1 MRVHV
6 DCAVAKVVEST
17 PEERIWLR
25 SYLTF
30 QDPQA
35 RFSNGNPVVELFND
49 FDNTFPAGFAGKV
62 RKAAAARTHP
72 SGRLDPIEVEMVDVR
87 KPPAPRADV
96 DLSFLRDYQR
106 QAVESALSKTRGIIQ
121 ISTGGGKCLGRGTG
135 VLKFD
140 GTIIPVEQVQVGDL
154 LMGPDSKPRRVL
166 STTQGTGPLFKIVPL
181 RGQAWVCNDVH
192 VLTLAHT
199 RTGELV
205 DIPLNEYLQQSP
217 TFKHLHKQTGT
228 GVEFAPCGQL
238 PIDPY
243 FLGVWYGDGSKNLQS
258 VSVSKPDVEI
268 RELMQEMA
276 EDWGLELRVDQYREG
291 DCPTYRL
298 VKTEGKRNPL
308 ITALRSV
315 VGDATT
321 LPHEYLT
328 ASRWDRECF
337 LAGLLDTDGHLHRTG
352 YEITQK
358 QKGIADGIMFLARS
372 LGMRAIC
379 KEKVVNGTVYYR
391 VHISGDCS
399 SLPLRIERKKAGPRR
414 INKNPTRTGFS
425 VEALGV
431 GEYFGFTLDDDG
443 RFLLGD
449 FTITHNTECMAGIVA
464 CVPER
469 WLIIVPQAD
478 LLMQTADRIEK
489 RTGERPGI
497 IGDGQWAPSRIT
509 VATFQTLSRR
519 MSRAKDKRAYEF
531 MASMRGVIVDE
542 CHSAASGTLL
552 FVLSKATNA
561 YYRIG
566 FSATPLDRSDKKS
579 LFVISQL
586 GGIIHRTTSAELRA
600 MGMLAD
606 AHITMVRVEQGSTAP
621 TWQGVYGEC
630 IVRSKVR
637 NAVVVEMTKR
647 AKPPALVF
655 VSQVR
660 QGQMLLPMIKA
671 AGLRAELVWGE
682 DDTEARKR
690 ALDALVAGRLDV
702 IICSSV
708 FQQAID
714 IPTLEAVINAAGGA
728 SVIQALQR
736 IGRGT
741 RVTADKKAF
750 QVFDVFDDGNR
761 WLNKHSRTRQD
772 TYEKEGYQVRVIE
785 ASDLGVTV
793 ADPRRDEHG
802 FVKGSAAQAA
812 HRAAIRRDALRSLA
826 GVDNLRMPSR
836 GRILRPHQPV
846 GGECSV
852 CGAGFGNWAEECP
865 GYRPEEA

>member
-1 MRVHV
+1 MRIEV
-6 DCAVAKVVEST
+6 DCAVARVVEST
-17 PEERIWLR
+17 PEERIFLR
-25 SYLTF
+25 GYLTF

-62 RKAAAARTHP
+62 RKAAATRTHP
-72 SGRLDPIEVEMVDVR
+72 SGRLDPITVEMVDVR

-106 QAVESALSKTRGIIQ
+106 QAVESALTKTRGIIQ
-121 ISTGGGKCLGRGTG
+121 ISTGGGK
-135 VLKFD
+135 
-140 GTIIPVEQVQVGDL
+140 
-154 LMGPDSKPRRVL
+154 
-166 STTQGTGPLFKIVPL
+166 
-181 RGQAWVCNDVH
+181 
-192 VLTLAHT
+192 
-199 RTGELV
+199 
-205 DIPLNEYLQQSP
+205 
-217 TFKHLHKQTGT
+217 
-228 GVEFAPCGQL
+228 
-238 PIDPY
+238 
-243 FLGVWYGDGSKNLQS
+243 
-258 VSVSKPDVEI
+258 
-268 RELMQEMA
+268 
-276 EDWGLELRVDQYREG
+276 
-291 DCPTYRL
+291 
-298 VKTEGKRNPL
+298 
-308 ITALRSV
+308 
-315 VGDATT
+315 
-321 LPHEYLT
+321 
-328 ASRWDRECF
+328 
-337 LAGLLDTDGHLHRTG
+337 
-352 YEITQK
+352 
-358 QKGIADGIMFLARS
+358 
-372 LGMRAIC
+372 
-379 KEKVVNGTVYYR
+379 
-391 VHISGDCS
+391 
-399 SLPLRIERKKAGPRR
+399 
-414 INKNPTRTGFS
+414 
-425 VEALGV
+425 
-431 GEYFGFTLDDDG
+431 
-443 RFLLGD
+443 
-449 FTITHNTECMAGIVA
+449 TECMAGIVA

-497 IGDGQWAPSRIT
+497 IGDGQWAPNRIT
-509 VATFQTLSRR
+509 VATFQTLARR

-531 MASMRGVIVDE
+531 MASVRGVIVDE
-542 CHSAASGTLL
+542 CHSSASGTLL
-552 FVLSKATNA
+552 FVLSKAVNA

-586 GGIIHRTTSAELRA
+586 GGIIHKTTSAELRA

-606 AHITMVRVEQGSTAP
+606 ANITMVRVEQGSTAP

-630 IVRSKVR
+630 IVRSRVR

-660 QGQMLLPMIKA
+660 QGQALLPMIKA

-702 IICSSV
+702 IVCSSV

-714 IPTLEAVINAAGGA
+714 IPTLEAVVNAAGGA

-750 QVFDVFDDGNR
+750 QVFDIFDDGNR

-802 FVKGSAAQAA
+802 FVKGSSAQAA

-846 GGECSV
+846 GGECSI
-852 CGAGFGNWAEECP
+852 CGAGFGNWAAECP